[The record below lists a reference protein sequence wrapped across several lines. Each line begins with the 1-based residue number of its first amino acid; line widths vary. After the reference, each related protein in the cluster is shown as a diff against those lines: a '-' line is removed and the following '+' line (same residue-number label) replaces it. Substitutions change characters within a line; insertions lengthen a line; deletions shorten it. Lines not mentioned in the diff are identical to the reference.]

1 MQIRA
6 PKMQRLDYLTL
17 WGCEWP
23 RTTVS
28 YCGRC
33 DHRFVANF
41 RFVQRATIEGL
52 GGKIESAY
60 YAFGDD
66 DVVAI
71 IEFPDNITAA
81 SFSVAGS
88 AGGAI
93 KSIKTTPLMTMAEGV
108 QVMQKAAG
116 AGYRPPGS

>member
-1 MQIRA
+1 M
-6 PKMQRLDYLTL
+6 PHYLLQASYTGDG
-17 WGCEWP
+17 WKAQVGNPEDA
-23 RTTVS
+23 VS
-28 YCGRC
+28 RV
-33 DHRFVANF
+33 RSA
-41 RFVQRATIEGL
+41 IEGL
-52 GGKIESAY
+52 GGSIESVY

-66 DVVAI
+66 DIIAI
-71 IEFPDNITAA
+71 VEFPDNIAAA

-88 AGGAI
+88 AGGAV

>member
-1 MQIRA
+1 M
-6 PKMQRLDYLTL
+6 PLYLL
-17 WGCEWP
+17 QA
-23 RTTVS
+23 S
-28 YCGRC
+28 YTG
-33 DHRFVANF
+33 DGWKAQVANPQDAIS
-41 RFVQRATIEGL
+41 RLRGTIEGL
-52 GGKIESAY
+52 GGRIESAY
-60 YAFGDD
+60 YTFGDD

-88 AGGAI
+88 AGGAV